1 MRKRDPNRIEM
12 GRRFREARERLNWSR
27 EVLAERADLSVSFIA
42 DLELGNTGTR
52 LENFIRLCRLLDLN
66 ADYVLFG
73 APGDA
78 VQRIM
83 DLLRELKEVNDLF
96 ASIPETIV
104 VLIAGNHDYVKRES
118 FYRGFDWAD
127 NVVMLLSPEPECV
140 EVPEKKT
147 AVYGCSYDKK
157 EILENRLDGV
167 RPEGKMKYHL
177 LLAHG
182 GDARHMPWNPGRMA
196 QAGFDYIAC
205 GHIHKPGILI
215 PDKMAYAG
223 ALEPTDETQ
232 LGPHGY
238 IRGTVD
244 EHGTRIQ
251 FVPFA
256 RYEYEDLV
264 LNVTEDLTQYALETK
279 LKQELALREDGKIR
293 KIIRLKLVGHRAAEL
308 EFSPKRL
315 LDCGRVISVEDKTR
329 PAYDLEQLKKTYG
342 ASLISAYIEAFET
355 KTDAQSQKA
364 LDYGLEALLAA
375 RRNG

>member
-1 MRKRDPNRIEM
+1 M
-12 GRRFREARERLNWSR
+12 
-27 EVLAERADLSVSFIA
+27 
-42 DLELGNTGTR
+42 
-52 LENFIRLCRLLDLN
+52 
-66 ADYVLFG
+66 
-73 APGDA
+73 
-78 VQRIM
+78 
-83 DLLRELKEVNDLF
+83 
-96 ASIPETIV
+96 
-104 VLIAGNHDYVKRES
+104 LIAGNHDYVKRES

-244 EHGTRIQ
+244 EHGMRIQ

-293 KIIRLKLVGHRAAEL
+293 KIIRLKLVGHRSAEL

-315 LDCGRVISVEDKTR
+315 LDCGRVISVEDETR
-329 PAYDLEQLKKTYG
+329 PAYDLEQMKKTYG

>member
-1 MRKRDPNRIEM
+1 
-12 GRRFREARERLNWSR
+12 
-27 EVLAERADLSVSFIA
+27 
-42 DLELGNTGTR
+42 
-52 LENFIRLCRLLDLN
+52 
-66 ADYVLFG
+66 
-73 APGDA
+73 
-78 VQRIM
+78 
-83 DLLRELKEVNDLF
+83 
-96 ASIPETIV
+96 
-104 VLIAGNHDYVKRES
+104 
-118 FYRGFDWAD
+118 
-127 NVVMLLSPEPECV
+127 
-140 EVPEKKT
+140 
-147 AVYGCSYDKK
+147 
-157 EILENRLDGV
+157 
-167 RPEGKMKYHL
+167 MKYHL

-279 LKQELALREDGKIR
+279 PKNHPPETCGIPCRRAGIFSETAAGLR
-293 KIIRLKLVGHRAAEL
+293 
-308 EFSPKRL
+308 
-315 LDCGRVISVEDKTR
+315 
-329 PAYDLEQLKKTYG
+329 
-342 ASLISAYIEAFET
+342 
-355 KTDAQSQKA
+355 QSH
-364 LDYGLEALLAA
+364 LRG
-375 RRNG
+375 G

>member
-1 MRKRDPNRIEM
+1 MRFIH
-12 GRRFREARERLNWSR
+12 
-27 EVLAERADLSVSFIA
+27 IA
-42 DLELGNTGTR
+42 DVHLGMQPDAGFPWSEER
-52 LENFIRLCRLLDLN
+52 GEAIWESFRRIIRLAGREKTDFLLIAGDL
-66 ADYVLFG
+66 F
-73 APGDA
+73 
-78 VQRIM
+78 QRQP
-83 DLLRELKEVNDLF
+83 LLRELKEVNDLF

-147 AVYGCSYDKK
+147 AVYGF
-157 EILENRLDGV
+157 
-167 RPEGKMKYHL
+167 
-177 LLAHG
+177 HG

>member
-1 MRKRDPNRIEM
+1 MRFIH
-12 GRRFREARERLNWSR
+12 
-27 EVLAERADLSVSFIA
+27 IA
-42 DLELGNTGTR
+42 DVHLGMQPDAGFPWSEER
-52 LENFIRLCRLLDLN
+52 GEAIWESFRRIIRLAGREKTDFLLIAGDL
-66 ADYVLFG
+66 FQCQ
-73 APGDA
+73 P
-78 VQRIM
+78 
-83 DLLRELKEVNDLF
+83 LLRELKEVNDLF

-293 KIIRLKLVGHRAAEL
+293 KIIRLKLVGHRSAEL

-315 LDCGRVISVEDKTR
+315 LDCGRVISMEDETR
-329 PAYDLEQLKKTYG
+329 PAYDLEQMKKTYG

>member
-1 MRKRDPNRIEM
+1 MQAVDLGVEALADEAALAH
-12 GRRFREARERLNWSR
+12 GERRLVHDGLGDARSDVRERVKLLR
-27 EVLAERADLSVSFIA
+27 KLAEPARGEV
-42 DLELGNTGTR
+42 
-52 LENFIRLCRLLDLN
+52 
-66 ADYVLFG
+66 
-73 APGDA
+73 
-78 VQRIM
+78 
-83 DLLRELKEVNDLF
+83 RE
-96 ASIPETIV
+96 
-104 VLIAGNHDYVKRES
+104 
-118 FYRGFDWAD
+118 
-127 NVVMLLSPEPECV
+127 
-140 EVPEKKT
+140 
-147 AVYGCSYDKK
+147 
-157 EILENRLDGV
+157 
-167 RPEGKMKYHL
+167 

-279 LKQELALREDGKIR
+279 LKLELALREDGKIR

-315 LDCGRVISVEDKTR
+315 LDCGRVISVEDETR
-329 PAYDLEQLKKTYG
+329 PAYDLEQMKKTYG

>member
-1 MRKRDPNRIEM
+1 
-12 GRRFREARERLNWSR
+12 
-27 EVLAERADLSVSFIA
+27 
-42 DLELGNTGTR
+42 
-52 LENFIRLCRLLDLN
+52 
-66 ADYVLFG
+66 
-73 APGDA
+73 
-78 VQRIM
+78 
-83 DLLRELKEVNDLF
+83 
-96 ASIPETIV
+96 
-104 VLIAGNHDYVKRES
+104 
-118 FYRGFDWAD
+118 
-127 NVVMLLSPEPECV
+127 
-140 EVPEKKT
+140 
-147 AVYGCSYDKK
+147 
-157 EILENRLDGV
+157 
-167 RPEGKMKYHL
+167 MKYHL

-293 KIIRLKLVGHRAAEL
+293 KILRLKLVGHRAAGL

-315 LDCGRVISVEDKTR
+315 LDCGRVISVEDETR